1 MYVCNNCGSKNIAI
15 KAWIDPNT
23 DEIISDIE
31 EDVAWCNDCEDE
43 VRMIFKPE

>member
-23 DEIISDIE
+23 NEIISDIE
-31 EDVAWCNDCEDE
+31 DIAWCYDCENE
-43 VRMIFKPE
+43 VEIIFKPD